1 MLSRAISETSLLK
14 NRYKNIK
21 ETKNVEENSINRSK
35 LIEEAAL
42 KLIHSKENKKDT
54 EKELEIL
61 KQALIWK
68 NKKG

>member
-21 ETKNVEENSINRSK
+21 ETKNVEENSNNRSK

-54 EKELEIL
+54 EKELEFL